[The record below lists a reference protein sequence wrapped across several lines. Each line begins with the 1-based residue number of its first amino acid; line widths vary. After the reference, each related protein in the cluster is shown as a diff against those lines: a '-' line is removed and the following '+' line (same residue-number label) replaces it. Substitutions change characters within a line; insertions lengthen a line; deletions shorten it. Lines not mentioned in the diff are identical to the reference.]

1 MSRPELVPNKP
12 SPHKIKVIQQDLQH
26 PLLSFSDKIVSLKH
40 RRAEEDLDIFPIH
53 EAVELPTGKK
63 AGSDITDKTGI
74 SAQIVRVGDETG
86 FEQLRANP
94 GPRIG
99 GDALD
104 IERSIRSLL
113 AARKIS
119 RITGAS

>member
-1 MSRPELVPNKP
+1 M
-12 SPHKIKVIQQDLQH
+12 
-26 PLLSFSDKIVSLKH
+26 
-40 RRAEEDLDIFPIH
+40 
-53 EAVELPTGKK
+53 
-63 AGSDITDKTGI
+63 AGSDVADETGI
-74 SAQIVRVGDETG
+74 SAQVTVVGNESG
-86 FEQLRANP
+86 GEQLRANP